1 MATLTDR
8 EYDAELHKL
17 HDQLLLMGAKV
28 EEMIAN
34 SMRALTERD
43 SELARRMIEF
53 DHQINRLEVEIDE
66 LCLRI
71 LAKRQPVASDLRL
84 ITTALKLVTDLE
96 RIGDSCVNI
105 CERVVEL
112 NMEPTLKPYVD
123 LPRMAETV
131 QAMVRDALDAFVQ
144 ADPERAREVVERDR
158 VVDAYYGQVF
168 RELLTYMMED
178 PRNIYRAVR
187 AQSIAKYLER
197 IGDHAT
203 NLAEMVIFMVVG
215 KDVRHLGSMAEP
227 TGRRM
232 PRGMLF
238 VGTHNAARSQ
248 MAEGWARKLFP
259 AGRAASCSA
268 GAEPSARDQSA
279 TPCASCRKSAST
291 SRTQRPK
298 PVGDVPLG
306 DIDTVIT
313 LCAEEGCALPPGGL
327 AQHHWGSRIRRAVQG
342 TDEEIMA
349 SFAARATRSKVGWRT
364 CSRSRNDAS
373 GHGAHGNPSAAAA
386 GSALSRMS
394 AGLDA
399 NKNVSLACSGGRF
412 ASPPSP
418 NTSRPIHTGQPGQAF
433 GSFPRVGNRLSRC
446 DAPAMLRLIPL
457 GHGRDF
463 FKTVRSLATFWKPR
477 RETRQF
483 SVTTLPASAS
493 CGEHPPVRTTGTRC
507 TTQSG

>member
-43 SELARRMIEF
+43 SELARRMIEY
-53 DHQINRLEVEIDE
+53 DHQINRLEVEIDD

-96 RIGDSCVNI
+96 RIGDACVNI

-112 NMEPTLKPYVD
+112 NMEPILKPYVD

-178 PRNIYRAVR
+178 SRNIYRAVR
-187 AQSIAKYLER
+187 AQAIAKYLER

-203 NLAEMVIFMVVG
+203 NLAEMVIFMVMG
-215 KDVRHLGSMAEP
+215 KDVRHLGSMVEYAD
-227 TGRRM
+227 GRHM

-248 MAEGWARKLFP
+248 IAEGWARKLFP
-259 AGRAASCSA
+259 AGVAVCSA
-268 GAEPSARDQSA
+268 GAEPSAAINPYAVRVMQEVGVDI
-279 TPCASCRKSAST
+279 
-291 SRTQRPK
+291 SRQRPK
-298 PVGDVPLG
+298 PVGEVPLG

-313 LCAEEGCALPPGGL
+313 LCAEQGCALPPGGL
-327 AQHHWGSRIRRAVQG
+327 AQHHWALE
-342 TDEEIMA
+342 DP
-349 SFAARATRSKVGWRT
+349 
-364 CSRSRNDAS
+364 
-373 GHGAHGNPSAAAA
+373 GAIA
-386 GSALSRMS
+386 GSDDEIL
-394 AGLDA
+394 
-399 NKNVSLACSGGRF
+399 N
-412 ASPPSP
+412 
-418 NTSRPIHTGQPGQAF
+418 AF
-433 GSFPRVGNRLSRC
+433 RKTREDLH
-446 DAPAMLRLIPL
+446 LRLAEL
-457 GHGRDF
+457 LE
-463 FKTVRSLATFWKPR
+463 KSL
-477 RETRQF
+477 
-483 SVTTLPASAS
+483 
-493 CGEHPPVRTTGTRC
+493 
-507 TTQSG
+507 

>member
-53 DHQINRLEVEIDE
+53 DHQINRLEVEIDD

-84 ITTALKLVTDLE
+84 ITIALKLVTDLE
-96 RIGDSCVNI
+96 RIGDLGVNI

-144 ADPERAREVVERDR
+144 ADPERAREVVDRDR

-215 KDVRHLGSMAEP
+215 KDVRHLGSMAEMS
-227 TGRRM
+227 GHRM
-232 PRGMLF
+232 PRG
-238 VGTHNAARSQ
+238 HA
-248 MAEGWARKLFP
+248 FP
-259 AGRAASCSA
+259 VRAQRRAQPDRRRLGAQAFSAGRAYLER
-268 GAEPSARDQSA
+268 GLR
-279 TPCASCRKSAST
+279 TRSCRE
-291 SRTQRPK
+291 
-298 PVGDVPLG
+298 PL
-306 DIDTVIT
+306 
-313 LCAEEGCALPPGGL
+313 
-327 AQHHWGSRIRRAVQG
+327 
-342 TDEEIMA
+342 
-349 SFAARATRSKVGWRT
+349 RS
-364 CSRSRNDAS
+364 SRNA
-373 GHGAHGNPSAAAA
+373 
-386 GSALSRMS
+386 
-394 AGLDA
+394 
-399 NKNVSLACSGGRF
+399 GGRHRYRGP
-412 ASPPSP
+412 APEA
-418 NTSRPIHTGQPGQAF
+418 R
-433 GSFPRVGNRLSRC
+433 RRRRL
-446 DAPAMLRLIPL
+446 
-457 GHGRDF
+457 G
-463 FKTVRSLATFWKPR
+463 
-477 RETRQF
+477 
-483 SVTTLPASAS
+483 
-493 CGEHPPVRTTGTRC
+493 
-507 TTQSG
+507 